1 MIRRSAG
8 GAEKARKKHA
18 AGSASHF
25 DFAKTLLIRI
35 SIGEPFSPPILTR
48 AGPRSSLMAAKPI
61 NFFLVPAPL
70 ERLLLMKSMTR
81 RVIPNRMS
89 EAQNRKYE
97 TRTNVSDFERH
108 FAVLSGGLLP
118 TRSERFVRAYG

>member
-1 MIRRSAG
+1 
-8 GAEKARKKHA
+8 
-18 AGSASHF
+18 
-25 DFAKTLLIRI
+25 
-35 SIGEPFSPPILTR
+35 
-48 AGPRSSLMAAKPI
+48 MAAKPI

-81 RVIPNRMS
+81 RVVLTRMS

-97 TRTNVSDFERH
+97 TKTNVSDFERH

-118 TRSERFVRAYG
+118 TRSERLVRAYG